1 MKQQRKLRLTLLI
14 RKLKRALYKLCAVF
28 QTNPETN
35 HHACIQVDNYA
46 YVKIFFLV
54 AEVSHIA
61 DPDFIRARCGKLL
74 VEIILAPFGLLIIL
88 FLRALTDTAQ
98 PHILH

>member
-1 MKQQRKLRLTLLI
+1 MQAFCGLFSFLPFSYYIIFLPVFL
-14 RKLKRALYKLCAVF
+14 VF
-28 QTNPETN
+28 QWVLGCGVKP
-35 HHACIQVDNYA
+35 NYA
-46 YVKIFFLV
+46 YVKLFFLV